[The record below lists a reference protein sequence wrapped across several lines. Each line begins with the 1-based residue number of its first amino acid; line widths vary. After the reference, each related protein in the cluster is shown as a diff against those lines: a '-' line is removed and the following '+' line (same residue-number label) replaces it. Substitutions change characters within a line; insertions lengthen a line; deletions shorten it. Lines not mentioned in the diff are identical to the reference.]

1 VPTEASDLC
10 DKIIVYNT
18 ILQAFE
24 GIWTF
29 AVNQFVETNFDSQG
43 RRLNGKRSN
52 GVISQYNGYK
62 TLANTV
68 ATDYQD
74 AGSYYESFLLTRS
87 FIFGDPFADKHGSH
101 FEVSFDKTFSQD
113 VDVLIQRDTD
123 SSPVAVLSNINASTA
138 SLILPFTLPA
148 TLTATT
154 QNRVAN
160 DLRYYEKWRNLAI
173 QVYSAT
179 GQFSVRQIIAAANPD
194 TIETQKTI

>member
-1 VPTEASDLC
+1 
-10 DKIIVYNT
+10 
-18 ILQAFE
+18 
-24 GIWTF
+24 
-29 AVNQFVETNFDSQG
+29 
-43 RRLNGKRSN
+43 
-52 GVISQYNGYK
+52 
-62 TLANTV
+62 
-68 ATDYQD
+68 
-74 AGSYYESFLLTRS
+74 LTRS

-123 SSPVAVLSNINASTA
+123 SSPVAVLSNIDASTA
-138 SLILPFTLPA
+138 SLVLPFTIPA